1 MSVWTITIKPRHAL
15 TMWKCCYVVVVVVEV
30 VTVIGSAGSYLSV
43 SYVDAQRALE
53 LLLQYRAKLDQRR
66 QNRSQL
72 KQGLVEE
79 DQQLHQSLDRVIN
92 VFQSQLFNALLGK
105 DVFFHK

>member
-1 MSVWTITIKPRHAL
+1 M
-15 TMWKCCYVVVVVVEV
+15 
-30 VTVIGSAGSYLSV
+30 VTVIGSAGFYLFV

-53 LLLQYRAKLDQRR
+53 LLLQYRAKLDQRQR
-66 QNRSQL
+66 NRSQL

-105 DVFFHK
+105 VVVFVFFFFSEIGFY